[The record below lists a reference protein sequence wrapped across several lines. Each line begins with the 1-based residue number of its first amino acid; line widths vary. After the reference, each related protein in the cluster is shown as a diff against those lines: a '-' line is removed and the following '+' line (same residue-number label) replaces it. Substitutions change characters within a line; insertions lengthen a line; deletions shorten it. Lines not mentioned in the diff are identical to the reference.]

1 MKVKETSVQFGMTAA
16 VVLAAGRSARMG
28 RPKAFLPHIAS
39 GSTFLSHLVA
49 AAHAAHALPI
59 LVVGR
64 ADDPELQAEVVRRG
78 AVFVENREASRGQ
91 LSSVLA
97 ALDSFGPAV
106 PDAMLLLPV
115 DVPMVTP
122 AVLGQLMAAAKSS
135 SASIV
140 RAAYHGRHGHPV
152 LFKRTVFD
160 ELRRADPAVG
170 ARAVIRENPA
180 RVLDLEVD
188 EPGVLIDVDT
198 PDDYL
203 RIFGRSFDAP
213 VT

>member
-28 RPKAFLPHIAS
+28 RPKALLPHIAS

-49 AAHAAHALPI
+49 AAHAAHELPI

-64 ADDPELQAEVVRRG
+64 ADDLDLQAEVVRRG

-115 DVPMVTP
+115 DVPLITP
-122 AVLGQLMAAAKSS
+122 AVLGQLMTAAKSS

-140 RAAYHGRHGHPV
+140 RAACHGRHGHPV

-160 ELRRADPAVG
+160 DLRTADPAVG
-170 ARAVIRENPA
+170 ARSVVRADPS
-180 RVLDLEVD
+180 RVLDVETGD
-188 EPGVLIDVDT
+188 PGVLVDVDT
-198 PDDYL
+198 PEDYL
-203 RIFGRSFDAP
+203 RVFGRP
-213 VT
+213 L